1 MKKKDIALS
10 IVEQALEVIKNLTE
24 EELLAIEKNK
34 KEFVIDLKEKVYK
47 DEKGSKK
54 KKTIKK
60 AIYIEKGSALKNS
73 KCESSKNEK
82 ENKNIQKRSDKLAF
96 EKTFNEQ
103 PNEFDLYI
111 RELSRFRSR
120 EEATKYLLDNK
131 LTVTKLK
138 ILAKKLS
145 IYIKSKSKKIDIIE
159 AIVEDIVGSMLK
171 LEALRE
177 Y

>member
-1 MKKKDIALS
+1 MNEKDIVLDV
-10 IVEQALEVIKNLTE
+10 VEKVLEVIKNLTE
-24 EELLAIEKNK
+24 EELIEIVDKK
-34 KEFVIDLKEKVYK
+34 KEFILSSTDKFEKNGKKQLKKP
-47 DEKGSKK
+47 
-54 KKTIKK
+54 
-60 AIYIEKGSALKNS
+60 
-73 KCESSKNEK
+73 SKNEK
-82 ENKNIQKRSDKLAF
+82 ENKKKKQK
-96 EKTFNEQ
+96 NEL

-111 RELSRFRSR
+111 RELSKFRTK
-120 EEATKYLLDNK
+120 EEGIKYLLDNK

-159 AIVEDIVGSMLK
+159 TIVEDIIGSILK